1 MHQLTPIEPI
11 DYLLIGHI
19 ARDLT
24 PEGPR
29 LGGTVT
35 YSALTAQALG
45 LRVGIVTSWG
55 SELPLGP
62 LQAIPIVNLASET
75 STTFENITTSS
86 GRVQTVHNIAQK
98 LDYYLIPDLWRNAPI
113 VHLGPLVQ
121 EVEPSIVRQFSSS
134 LIGLTPQGWLRAWD
148 REGKVHLTEWPEAAF
163 VLQYAGAAVVSL
175 EDVKSNETRLQEMAT
190 YCKVLA
196 VTEGARGVRIYWNGD
211 VRRFPA
217 TDVEEVDTT
226 GAGDIFATAF
236 FVRLHTTRDPWEAAR
251 FANLLASIS
260 VTRKGLKAIP
270 TPEEIRECMIEVF

>member
-11 DYLLIGHI
+11 DYLLVGHI

-24 PEGPR
+24 PAGPR

-55 SELPLGP
+55 TELPLGP
-62 LQAIPIVNLASET
+62 LQPIPIVNLAAEN
-75 STTFENITTSS
+75 STTFENITTDK
-86 GRVQTVHNIAQK
+86 GRVQTIHNIAQK

-113 VHLGPLVQ
+113 VHLGPLAQ
-121 EVEPSIVRQFSSS
+121 EVEPGIVREFSSS

-148 REGKVHLTEWPEAAF
+148 GEGQVYLTEWPEAAF
-163 VLQYAGAAVVSL
+163 VLEHAGAAVVSM
-175 EDVKSNETRLQEMAT
+175 EDVQGDETRLEELAT
-190 YCKVLA
+190 YCQVLA
-196 VTEGARGVRIYWNGD
+196 VTEGAKGVRIYWNGD
-211 VRRFPA
+211 IRRIPA
-217 TDVEEVDTT
+217 PEANEIDTT

-236 FVRLHTTRDPWEAAR
+236 FTRLHTTRDPWEAAR

-260 VTRKGLKAIP
+260 VSRIGLEAIP
-270 TPEEIRECMIEVF
+270 TPEEIKDCMIEVF

>member
-236 FVRLHTTRDPWEAAR
+236 FVRLHTTRDPWESAR

-260 VTRKGLKAIP
+260 VTRRGLEAIP
-270 TPEEIRECMIEVF
+270 TPEEIKECMIEVF